1 MIIFLYGDD
10 QFRSHQ
16 KLLEI
21 KNKYLASDKSGSG
34 LSPFD
39 FSEGAEAR
47 KIINVFSTS
56 NLLAPKRL
64 VIIKRLISAG
74 PETEKEKILEYLK
87 KNGEKISQDNDLV
100 AAFWEEG
107 APKKADKLFKIL
119 QKISKS
125 QDCARLA
132 GAKLE
137 QWILKR
143 IKELDEKAGI
153 SKAALEKLVAY
164 CGGDCLVLNSE
175 IEKLVNYAGGDMIGE
190 KDVELLVRA
199 NLGSNIFATVDALGA
214 NNKKEALALLHRHL
228 EKGDDP
234 FYLMS
239 MFVYQ
244 FRNLLKIADLKEQG
258 MPEYEIAKISKMHPF
273 VVKKSLSQLRHY
285 SFERLQKI
293 YARLSDIDAK
303 AKTGKMD
310 MKLALDK
317 FVAEL

>member
-10 QFRSHQ
+10 RFRSHQ

-21 KNKYLASDKSGSG
+21 KQKYLESDKSGSG
-34 LSPFD
+34 LSRFD
-39 FSEGAEAR
+39 FSEGTEAR
-47 KIINVFSTS
+47 KIINVFSTP

-64 VIIKRLISAG
+64 VIIKRMILAA
-74 PETEKEKILEYLK
+74 PETEKEKMREYFK
-87 KNGEKISQDNDLV
+87 KNGEKLAKDNDLV
-100 AAFWEEG
+100 VSFWEDG
-107 APKKADKLFKIL
+107 SPKKADKLFKIL
-119 QKISKS
+119 EKISKS
-125 QDCARLA
+125 QEYVKLF
-132 GAKLE
+132 GAKLD

-143 IKELDEKAGI
+143 IKELDEKSNI
-153 SKAALEKLVAY
+153 SKAALERLIAY
-164 CGGDCLVLNSE
+164 CGGDSLVLNSE
-175 IEKLVNYAGGDMIGE
+175 IEKLVNYASGEMIGE

-199 NLGSNIFATVDALGA
+199 NVDSNIFATVDALGA
-214 NNKKEALALLHRHL
+214 NNKKEALKLLHRHL

-258 MPEYEIAKISKMHPF
+258 MPEYEIVKNSKLHPF
-273 VVKKSLSQLRHY
+273 VVKKSLGQLCNY
-285 SFERLQKI
+285 SFARLKKI
-293 YARLSDIDAK
+293 YAALSDIDAK
-303 AKTGKMD
+303 VKIGKID

>member
-10 QFRSHQ
+10 PFRSHQ

-21 KNKYLASDKSGSG
+21 KQKYLASDKSGSG
-34 LSPFD
+34 LSCFD

-47 KIINVFSTS
+47 KIINAFSMS

-64 VIIKRLISAG
+64 VLIKRLLLAG
-74 PETEKEKILEYLK
+74 SEAEKEKMLEHFK
-87 KNGEKISQDNDLV
+87 KNGTKLSEDNDLV
-100 AAFWEEG
+100 VVIWEEG
-107 APKKADKLFKIL
+107 MPKKIDKIGKMLA
-119 QKISKS
+119 KISKH
-125 QDCARLA
+125 QEYAKLA
-132 GAKLE
+132 GTKLD

-143 IKELDEKAGI
+143 IKEFDAEAGI

-164 CGGDCLVLNSE
+164 CGGDSLVLNSE
-175 IEKLVNYAGGDMIGE
+175 IEKLASYAGGDMIGE

-199 NLGSNIFATVDALGA
+199 NIDSNIFTTVDALGA
-214 NNKKEALALLHRHL
+214 NNKKEALELLHRHL

-244 FRNLLKIADLKEQG
+244 FRNLLKISDLKEQG
-258 MPEYEIAKISKMHPF
+258 MPEYEIAKISKAHPF

-285 SFERLQKI
+285 SFDRLRKI
-293 YARLSDIDAK
+293 YAMLSDIDAK
-303 AKTGKMD
+303 VKTGKLD